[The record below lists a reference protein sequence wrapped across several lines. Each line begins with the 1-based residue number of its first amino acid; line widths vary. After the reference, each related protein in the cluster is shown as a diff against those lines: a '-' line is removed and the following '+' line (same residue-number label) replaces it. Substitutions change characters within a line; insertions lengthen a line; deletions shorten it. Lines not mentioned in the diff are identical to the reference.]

1 MVESPPSA
9 DDSGDPTEPSVLV
22 IADFSPNLEKVDRHI
37 QPLAATTSTTMV
49 CISPTASDDID
60 FLTVP
65 SFGWRPLGLCLMFW
79 HGLLEAWRGNYDA
92 IVSFSLIPHG
102 TFALIVARL
111 TGTPVHVATIG
122 ADIDVHARS
131 RYRAAV
137 RFLLRQFDLVTVPG
151 ATHRQELEEFGLESD
166 RIAILTNPIDA
177 DEFVPKETETHVD
190 LLWVG
195 RLSPEKDP
203 LVFVEACRQLRNRNV
218 SFSAVI
224 VGDGPLAESIRDRLA
239 ELDLEEHVSLVGW
252 IDDPT
257 RYYQRAEI
265 FALTSERDALPLTLL
280 EAMASGCAPVV
291 PAVGNVTDVAN
302 DGETALV
309 VDDRAPS
316 RFADAFEH
324 LLTTDDVRRR
334 LQRNATVVRYTHSLD
349 RTAMD
354 WKLILQKLL
363 AHDSSAPEDR
373 NSRARSERESTNV

>member
-1 MVESPPSA
+1 MVESPPPA
-9 DDSGDPTEPSVLV
+9 DDSGHPTDPSVLV

-60 FLTVP
+60 FRTVP
-65 SFGWRPLGLCLMFW
+65 SLGWRPLGLCFMFW
-79 HGLLEAWRGNYDA
+79 HALVEAWRGDYDA

-122 ADIDVHARS
+122 ADIDVHAQSWYRS
-131 RYRAAV
+131 AV
-137 RFLLRQFDLVTVPG
+137 LFLLGQFDLVTVPG
-151 ATHRQELEEFGLESD
+151 TAHRKELVEFGLNPN
-166 RIAILTNPIDA
+166 RIAILTNAIDA
-177 DEFVPKETETHVD
+177 DEFAPRETATQFD

-203 LVFVEACRQLRNRNV
+203 LVFVEACRRLRNRNV

-224 VGDGPLAESIRDRLA
+224 VGDGPLAGSVRDRLA
-239 ELDLEEHVSLVGW
+239 ELDLEKHVTLTGW

-257 RYYQRAEI
+257 QYYQQAEI

-280 EAMASGCAPVV
+280 EAMGSGCAPVV
-291 PAVGNVTDVAN
+291 PAVGNVTDVAS

-309 VDDRAPS
+309 LDDRAPG

-324 LLTTDDVRRR
+324 LLTIDDDRRH
-334 LQRNATVVRYTHSLD
+334 LQRNATIVRHSHSLD
-349 RTAMD
+349 RVAKD
-354 WKLILQKLL
+354 WKLILRKLFTR
-363 AHDSSAPEDR
+363 DSSDPEDSNR
-373 NSRARSERESTNV
+373 PVRSERESTNV